1 MEARM
6 SPVADDF
13 AAISQRLKEIE
24 REAAAEAGAR
34 ARRNEIERQSDAHDV
49 YEDIAA

>member
-1 MEARM
+1 M
-6 SPVADDF
+6 SPVADDS

-24 REAAAEAGAR
+24 QEAAAEVAAR
-34 ARRNEIERQSDAHDV
+34 ARRNEIERQSNDA

>member
-1 MEARM
+1 
-6 SPVADDF
+6 VYVLF

-24 REAAAEAGAR
+24 QEAAAEAAAR
-34 ARRNEIERQSDAHDV
+34 ARRNEIERQSNDA

>member
-1 MEARM
+1 M

-24 REAAAEAGAR
+24 REAAAEAAAR
-34 ARRNEIERQSDAHDV
+34 ARRNERQSDSHDA
-49 YEDIAA
+49 YEDIAACA

>member
-1 MEARM
+1 M
-6 SPVADDF
+6 SPVADGF

-24 REAAAEAGAR
+24 REAAAEAAAR
-34 ARRNEIERQSDAHDV
+34 ARRNERQSDSHDV